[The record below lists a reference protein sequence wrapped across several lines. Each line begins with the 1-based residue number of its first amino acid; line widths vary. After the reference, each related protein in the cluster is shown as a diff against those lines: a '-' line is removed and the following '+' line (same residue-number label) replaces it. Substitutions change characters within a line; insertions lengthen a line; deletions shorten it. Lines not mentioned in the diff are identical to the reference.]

1 VHYRSDI
8 DGLRALAIIPV
19 VLFHAGFST
28 FGGGYVGVDVFF
40 VISGFLITS
49 IITTDIES
57 NQFSFAKFYH
67 RRARRLLPALFFMLL
82 VCIPLSWMWLA
93 PKDMLDFSQSLSSVV
108 IFLSNFYFIS
118 ESDYFASEVE
128 LKPLLHTWSLAVE
141 EQFYIF
147 YPILLLS
154 LRRVQ
159 KIWVPLLSLLALASF
174 IFAIWATATYPKASF
189 YLLPTR
195 GFELLAGAITALLLI
210 QQPRVSETSSH
221 YLKHLSLLGLILIGY
236 SVLYFNA
243 DTPFPGYYSLLPV
256 VGCVLVIAFTY
267 PGTISYKILS
277 NKLLVT
283 CGLAS
288 YSIYLLH
295 QPIFAFARHL
305 SQSAPSHELMILLC
319 LLTFGLSYI
328 IWRFIEQPLRRPN
341 FISNKKMLVLAL
353 TTAAVIFAFGI
364 GGLYTTGYPQR
375 FGPQTLD
382 IYERALEKTFDW
394 GGCNLSCE
402 VKDQKSHI
410 TLIGDSHATAIAN
423 ELDDSLASSG
433 YSFSW
438 RTNPGCP
445 PLIGFYDSKNQS
457 DNCSKLNTNIL
468 TSLTSNSK
476 VQWVVMSA
484 QWSLYS
490 TGKGFDNS
498 KGGVEQGAKNYYFDT
513 SKNNHRKSKARDE
526 AVISGYIKYINTLLN
541 NGINVIFVD
550 QIPVAGWDIPGRYI
564 QLAKRGKLSNK
575 AFQYPKSVY
584 DEHTKNLTNIRSISH
599 PNFYLV
605 SPAKILCADGVSC
618 HSASLP
624 DLYFVDTNH
633 LSHAGAQKIV
643 PQITATIL
651 YHQQEKPGNGG

>member
-1 VHYRSDI
+1 
-8 DGLRALAIIPV
+8 
-19 VLFHAGFST
+19 
-28 FGGGYVGVDVFF
+28 
-40 VISGFLITS
+40 
-49 IITTDIES
+49 
-57 NQFSFAKFYH
+57 
-67 RRARRLLPALFFMLL
+67 MLL

-128 LKPLLHTWSLAVE
+128 LKPLLHTWSLSVE

-159 KIWVPLLSLLALASF
+159 KIWVPILSLLALTSF

-195 GFELLAGAITALLLI
+195 SFELLAGAITSLLLS
-210 QQPRVSETSSH
+210 QQPRVSGTLRQ
-221 YLKHLSLLGLILIGY
+221 YLKHLSLIGLFLIVY

-267 PGTISYKILS
+267 PDTISHKILS

-305 SQSAPSHELMILLC
+305 NQSAPSHELMILLC

-328 IWRFIEQPLRRPN
+328 MWRFIEQPLRRPN
-341 FISNKKMLVLAL
+341 FISNKKMLMLAL
-353 TTAAVIFAFGI
+353 TAAVAIFAFGI

-375 FGPQTLD
+375 FDPQTLD
-382 IYERALEKTFDW
+382 IYERALEKKFDW
-394 GGCNLSCE
+394 EGCNLSCE
-402 VKDQKSHI
+402 VKDPKSHI
-410 TLIGDSHATAIAN
+410 TLIGDSHATAIAH
-423 ELDDSLASSG
+423 ELDNSLASSG
-433 YSFSW
+433 HSFSW

-445 PLIGFYDSKNQS
+445 PLIGFNVSNSQS
-457 DNCSKLNTNIL
+457 DTCSKLNSNII
-468 TSLTSNSK
+468 TSLTSNPEI
-476 VQWVVMSA
+476 QWVVMSA

-513 SKNNHRKSKARDE
+513 DKNNHRKSKARDE
-526 AVISGYIKYINTLLN
+526 AVISGYIKYIDTLLN
-541 NGINVIFVD
+541 NDIGVIFVD

-564 QLAKRGKLSNK
+564 QLAKRGKLSNE

-584 DEHTKNLTNIRSISH
+584 DDHTKNLTNIRSISH

-605 SPAKILCADGVSC
+605 SPAKIFCSDGVSC

-624 DLYFVDTNH
+624 NLYFVDTNH
-633 LSHAGAQKIV
+633 LSHTGAQKIV
-643 PQITATIL
+643 PLVRAAIL
-651 YHQQEKPGNGG
+651 YHQQEKLGNGG